1 MLSRSNIARSSG
13 FTLVE
18 IIVTL
23 VIMGIM
29 VLFFVNF
36 MGTAQTKSWKS
47 VELVAGEAAAEAKIE
62 EIIAYFTSKINS
74 DPDNALSLVMGSD
87 FGSEVI
93 KDYITFD
100 SSGNEIVLTSGTSR
114 NLKITVN
121 APGNNLSTVLTQSR
135 TGAGDPIVNY

>member
-74 DPDNALSLVMGSD
+74 DPDNALTLVMGSD

>member
-62 EIIAYFTSKINS
+62 AIIAYFTSKINS

-114 NLKITVN
+114 NLKITVK

>member
-1 MLSRSNIARSSG
+1 MRFQSKITESTG

-23 VIMGIM
+23 VIMGFM

-47 VELVAGEAAAEAKIE
+47 VELVAGEAAAEAKLE
-62 EIIAYFTSKINS
+62 EIIAFFTSQVNS
-74 DPDNALSLVMGSD
+74 DPDTALSVVMGSD
-87 FGSEVI
+87 FGSGVI
-93 KDYITFD
+93 KEYITFD
-100 SSGNEIVLTSGTSR
+100 SAGNEIVLTSDTSR
-114 NLKITVN
+114 NLKITIT

-135 TGAGDPIVNY
+135 TGAGDPIVYY